1 MTPREDPSSE
11 PSRPPEPSSGP
22 EGPAEPPAGPEAPA
36 GGPGGGGPGGD
47 GGMSTGLKVALGCGG
62 CLLVLLVGVGLAVGV
77 GGLWIS
83 EKAGDFT
90 EGVER
95 QAELQTEA
103 TETLERLEREHPF
116 EPPADGTVSPE
127 RAERFFAVTDAAW
140 EEMED
145 WAGELDAL
153 QDRLGDEDPGLGDV
167 GAVFRGYG
175 RLAESRAVIARA
187 LEDEEM
193 SLYEYLWTGLT
204 LSRAHDAMEA
214 GSAGDVPAGTREVVR
229 QNEAAVADFTG
240 DRDDDGIGREAV
252 FYLAWMW
259 GSADASTIRA
269 LGLDTLQAGG

>member
-1 MTPREDPSSE
+1 
-11 PSRPPEPSSGP
+11 
-22 EGPAEPPAGPEAPA
+22 
-36 GGPGGGGPGGD
+36 
-47 GGMSTGLKVALGCGG
+47 MSTGLKVALGCGG
-62 CLLVLLVGVGLAVGV
+62 CLFVLLVGVGLAVGV

-90 EGVER
+90 ESVER
-95 QAELQTEA
+95 QAELQNEA

-116 EPPADGTVSPE
+116 EPPADGAVSPE
-127 RAERFFAVTDAAW
+127 RAERFFAVTDGAW

-153 QDRLGDEDPGLGDV
+153 RDRLDDEDPSLGDV
-167 GAVFRGYG
+167 GAVFRSYG
-175 RLAESRAVIARA
+175 RLAESRAVIAGA

-204 LSRAHDAMEA
+204 LNRAHDAMEA
-214 GSAGDVPAGTREVVR
+214 GSTEDVPSETLEAVREH
-229 QNEAAVADFTG
+229 EAAVADLTG
-240 DRDDDGIGREAV
+240 DRDDDEVGREAV

-259 GSADASTIRA
+259 GSADASAIRA